1 MTGRF
6 IGKTFVEHRREFI
19 ENCPY
24 GKQIGKFLD
33 PKNMQKRPQAPKPI
47 FLGLE
52 SEKSENLVQHFEKF
66 GKYIKDAPKK
76 TVQNGS
82 YTSPNELVRFRNEA
96 KPIWVEIQKHCKNA
110 VTI

>member
-1 MTGRF
+1 M
-6 IGKTFVEHRREFI
+6 EHRREFI
-19 ENCPY
+19 ENCQY
-24 GKQIGKFLD
+24 GKQIGKILD
-33 PKNMQKRPQAPKPI
+33 IKNTQKRPQAQKPI

-52 SEKSENLVQHFEKF
+52 SEKSGNQVPNFEIF
-66 GKYIKDAPKK
+66 EKYIKDAPKK

-110 VTI
+110 VII